1 MKRLIGLFITYTLL
15 LPLEQDIFA
24 ETATADDDLNSKII
38 IFTDEFEEFLERA
51 WILFENGERL
61 RPKELETQINQLMII
76 TNRIAAA
83 YFEAIDTEVQSEM
96 EAYFQNQYSR
106 NSAIHHLFLLL
117 GNSIHNRAVKLVESE
132 KATHRQYKIWG
143 VTGGALLGSAS
154 AGAILYFKP
163 NFIPNPLVAT
173 LFVLGLGA
181 AGTAAGWGGAIAAYS
196 FILPANPA
204 VKTAKDFLNLYP
216 TGKDF
221 IEDISEMNQDIE
233 LGLESIS
240 EALYAHA
247 D

>member
-1 MKRLIGLFITYTLL
+1 MKWLINLFITCTLIL
-15 LPLEQDIFA
+15 AFEQNIFA
-24 ETATADDDLNSKII
+24 EDLNADDDLNSKVI
-38 IFTDEFEEFLERA
+38 IFTDEFEEFLEKA
-51 WILFENGERL
+51 WIIYESGERL
-61 RPKELETQINQLMII
+61 RPEELEAQINKLMLISD
-76 TNRIAAA
+76 RIAAA
-83 YFEAIDTEVQSEM
+83 YFEAIDTEVQPEM
-96 EAYFQNQYSR
+96 ESYFQTQYSR

-117 GNSIHNRAVKLVESE
+117 GNSIHNRAVKLVDGE
-132 KATHRQYKIWG
+132 KAAHRQYKIWG

-154 AGAILYFKP
+154 AGAVLYFKP

-173 LFVLGLGA
+173 LFVVGLGA

-204 VKTAKDFLNLYP
+204 VKTAKHFLNLYP

-240 EALYAHA
+240 EALYAQA

>member
-1 MKRLIGLFITYTLL
+1 MKRLIGLFISCTLL
-15 LPLEQDIFA
+15 LAIEPNLWA
-24 ETATADDDLNSKII
+24 EDVNADDDLNSKII

-51 WILFENGERL
+51 WIIYESGERL
-61 RPKELETQINQLMII
+61 RPKELEAQINQLMII

-83 YFEAIDTEVQSEM
+83 YFEAIDTEVQPEM
-96 EAYFQNQYSR
+96 ESYFQTQYSR

-117 GNSIHNRAVKLVESE
+117 GNSIHNRAVKLVDGE
-132 KATHRQYKIWG
+132 KAEHRQYKIWG
-143 VTGGALLGSAS
+143 VTGGALLGSVS
-154 AGAILYFKP
+154 AGAVLYFKP

>member
-1 MKRLIGLFITYTLL
+1 MKWLINLFITCTLIFA
-15 LPLEQDIFA
+15 LEQNIFA
-24 ETATADDDLNSKII
+24 EDLNADDDLNSKVI

-51 WILFENGERL
+51 WIIYESGERL
-61 RPKELETQINQLMII
+61 KPEELEAQINKLMLI

-83 YFEAIDTEVQSEM
+83 YFEAVDTEVQPEM
-96 EAYFQNQYSR
+96 ESYFQTQYSR

-117 GNSIHNRAVKLVESE
+117 GNSIHDRAVKLVNGE

-154 AGAILYFKP
+154 AGAVLYFKP

-173 LFVLGLGA
+173 LFVVGLGA
-181 AGTAAGWGGAIAAYS
+181 AGTAAGWGGAVAAYS

-204 VKTAKDFLNLYP
+204 VKTAKQFLNLYP